1 MSRLLGLE
9 SVKTSTAMPSPKTLL
24 SPHELAQAIGVS
36 ESSVKRW
43 VDDGLIR
50 AARTAGGHRRIPVR
64 EAVRFVRESDAVLL
78 RPEVLGLDEL
88 RGVEAG
94 GAGQEEARFYDLL
107 AAGAA
112 PEAVGLLVSLYL
124 DGWGVARV
132 LDGPV
137 RSALER
143 LGELWRHDQA
153 GIFLEHRAVPVVLRA
168 LVRLRELLPEVPEGA
183 PRAVGCAPSGDPYLL
198 PSLGA
203 AMVLEAEGLAATNLG
218 PETPVATLET
228 AVRELRPRLVWLSAS
243 APGAPEGLGRELRGL
258 LQRLTGEG
266 GREAPLLVLGGRR
279 AGEVPLAPHP
289 RLHRGETM
297 AELAAL
303 GKGITGAG
311 AA

>member
-1 MSRLLGLE
+1 
-9 SVKTSTAMPSPKTLL
+9 MPPSALL
-24 SPHELAQAIGVS
+24 SPRDLAQAIGVS

-50 AARTAGGHRRIPVR
+50 ATRTAGGHRRIPVR
-64 EAVRFVRESDAVLL
+64 EAVRFVRESEAVLL
-78 RPEVLGLDEL
+78 RPEVLGLEEL

-94 GAGQEEARFYDLL
+94 GAGGEDERLYELL
-107 AAGAA
+107 RAGAA

-124 DGWGVARV
+124 DGWTVAGV

-137 RSALER
+137 RSAMAR
-143 LGELWRHDQA
+143 LGELWRHDEA
-153 GIFLEHRAVPVVLRA
+153 GIFLEHRAVTVVHRA
-168 LVRLRELLPEVPEGA
+168 LARLRELLPEVPDGA

-203 AMVLEAEGLAATNLG
+203 AMVLEAEGVAATNLG

-243 APGAPEGLGRELRGL
+243 APAAPEGLGRELRGL
-258 LQRLTGEG
+258 LERLHGDGAPEP
-266 GREAPLLVLGGRR
+266 PLLVLGGRR
-279 AGEVPLAPHP
+279 AGEVPLPPHP

-303 GKGITGAG
+303 GKGIAP
-311 AA
+311 